1 MSKDQQPPRNINKY
15 QKTLTVINKYKQIYT
30 NINKYQQIYTNINK
44 GNMKKHK
51 ERSTKLR
58 NMKNDQEISTNIN
71 KHKRGTGG
79 QSARCLPNALK
90 PFRYYVNTM

>member
-1 MSKDQQPPRNINKY
+1 
-15 QKTLTVINKYKQIYT
+15 
-30 NINKYQQIYTNINK
+30 
-44 GNMKKHK
+44 MKKHK

-90 PFRYYVNTM
+90 PFGILREYWVKTTRNRS

>member
-1 MSKDQQPPRNINKY
+1 
-15 QKTLTVINKYKQIYT
+15 
-30 NINKYQQIYTNINK
+30 
-44 GNMKKHK
+44 MKKHK
-51 ERSTKLR
+51 ERSTKFR

-90 PFRYYVNTM
+90 PFGYYVNTM